1 MNWMNEIDYFS
12 VKYNRPDVVPKE
24 FEHKLEEID
33 EQQQTIIEEQQH
45 QRLETQLSKDVVVIS
60 NEKKSEELI
69 SNEKKSE
76 ELIAK
81 EEEKSEELIVKEEE
95 KSEELI
101 VKEEEKPK
109 TVKEEEPLLE
119 SSKDTELFHHGP
131 DQTYTGHSL
140 RRRFL
145 SILYDSSRNKSFLW
159 WRRYQPIE

>member
-1 MNWMNEIDYFS
+1 MNEIDYFS

-60 NEKKSEELI
+60 NEKKSEDA
-69 SNEKKSE
+69 
-76 ELIAK
+76 IAK
-81 EEEKSEELIVKEEE
+81 EEEKSEELIVKEE

-145 SILYDSSRNKSFLW
+145 SILYDSSRNKSFL
-159 WRRYQPIE
+159 

>member
-1 MNWMNEIDYFS
+1 MNEIDYFS

-60 NEKKSEELI
+60 NEK
-69 SNEKKSE
+69 
-76 ELIAK
+76 
-81 EEEKSEELIVKEEE
+81 KSEELIVKEEE

-145 SILYDSSRNKSFLW
+145 SILYDSSRNKSFL
-159 WRRYQPIE
+159 

>member
-1 MNWMNEIDYFS
+1 MNEIDYFS

-69 SNEKKSE
+69 V
-76 ELIAK
+76 K
-81 EEEKSEELIVKEEE
+81 EEEKSEDAIVKEEE

-145 SILYDSSRNKSFLW
+145 SILYDSSRNKSFL
-159 WRRYQPIE
+159 

>member
-1 MNWMNEIDYFS
+1 MIEIDYFS

-45 QRLETQLSKDVVVIS
+45 QRLETQPSKDVVVIS
-60 NEKKSEELI
+60 NEKKSEEMI
-69 SNEKKSE
+69 VT
-76 ELIAK
+76 
-81 EEEKSEELIVKEEE
+81 EEEKSEELIVTEEEKSEEIIVKEEE
-95 KSEELI
+95 KSEKII

-109 TVKEEEPLLE
+109 TVTEKQPLLE

-145 SILYDSSRNKSFLW
+145 SILYDSSRNKSFL
-159 WRRYQPIE
+159 

>member
-1 MNWMNEIDYFS
+1 MNEIDYFS

-60 NEKKSEELI
+60 NEKKSEDAI
-69 SNEKKSE
+69 V
-76 ELIAK
+76 K
-81 EEEKSEELIVKEEE
+81 EEEKSEDAIVKEEE

-145 SILYDSSRNKSFLW
+145 SILYDSSRNKSFL
-159 WRRYQPIE
+159 

>member
-1 MNWMNEIDYFS
+1 MNEIDYFS

-69 SNEKKSE
+69 V
-76 ELIAK
+76 K
-81 EEEKSEELIVKEEE
+81 EEEKSEDAIVKEEEE

-145 SILYDSSRNKSFLW
+145 SILYDSSRNKSFL
-159 WRRYQPIE
+159 

>member
-1 MNWMNEIDYFS
+1 MNEIDYFS

-69 SNEKKSE
+69 
-76 ELIAK
+76 
-81 EEEKSEELIVKEEE
+81 VKEEE
-95 KSEELI
+95 KSEDAI

-145 SILYDSSRNKSFLW
+145 SILYDSSRNKSFL
-159 WRRYQPIE
+159 

>member
-1 MNWMNEIDYFS
+1 MIEIDYFS

-45 QRLETQLSKDVVVIS
+45 QRLETQPSKDVVVIS

-69 SNEKKSE
+69 VT
-76 ELIAK
+76 
-81 EEEKSEELIVKEEE
+81 EEEKSEEIIVKEEE
-95 KSEELI
+95 KSEKII

-109 TVKEEEPLLE
+109 TVTEKQPLLE

-145 SILYDSSRNKSFLW
+145 SILYDSSRNKSFL
-159 WRRYQPIE
+159 

>member
-1 MNWMNEIDYFS
+1 MQAKCILLYI
-12 VKYNRPDVVPKE
+12 P
-24 FEHKLEEID
+24 D

-69 SNEKKSE
+69 
-76 ELIAK
+76 
-81 EEEKSEELIVKEEE
+81 VTEEE

-145 SILYDSSRNKSFLW
+145 SILYDSSRNKSFL
-159 WRRYQPIE
+159 

>member
-1 MNWMNEIDYFS
+1 MNEIDYFS

-45 QRLETQLSKDVVVIS
+45 QRLEIQPSKDVVVIS
-60 NEKKSEELI
+60 NEKKSEEM
-69 SNEKKSE
+69 
-76 ELIAK
+76 
-81 EEEKSEELIVKEEE
+81 IVKEEE
-95 KSEELI
+95 KSEKII

-109 TVKEEEPLLE
+109 TVTEEQPLLE

-145 SILYDSSRNKSFLW
+145 SILYDSSRNKSFL
-159 WRRYQPIE
+159 

>member
-1 MNWMNEIDYFS
+1 MNEIDYFS

-24 FEHKLEEID
+24 FEHKLKEID

-69 SNEKKSE
+69 V
-76 ELIAK
+76 K
-81 EEEKSEELIVKEEE
+81 EEEKSEDAIVKEEE

-145 SILYDSSRNKSFLW
+145 SILYDSSRNKSFL
-159 WRRYQPIE
+159 

>member
-1 MNWMNEIDYFS
+1 MNEIDYFS

-69 SNEKKSE
+69 V
-76 ELIAK
+76 K
-81 EEEKSEELIVKEEE
+81 EEEKSEELIVKEEEKSEDAIVKEEEKSEDAIVKEE

-145 SILYDSSRNKSFLW
+145 SILYDSSRNKSFL
-159 WRRYQPIE
+159 

>member
-1 MNWMNEIDYFS
+1 MNEIDYFS

-45 QRLETQLSKDVVVIS
+45 QRLETQLSKDVVMIS
-60 NEKKSEELI
+60 NEK
-69 SNEKKSE
+69 
-76 ELIAK
+76 
-81 EEEKSEELIVKEEE
+81 KSEELIVKEEE

-145 SILYDSSRNKSFLW
+145 SILYDSSRNKSFL
-159 WRRYQPIE
+159 

>member
-1 MNWMNEIDYFS
+1 MNEIDYFS

-69 SNEKKSE
+69 
-76 ELIAK
+76 
-81 EEEKSEELIVKEEE
+81 VKEEE
-95 KSEELI
+95 KSEDAI
-101 VKEEEKPK
+101 VKEEERPK

-145 SILYDSSRNKSFLW
+145 SILYDSSRNKSFL
-159 WRRYQPIE
+159 

>member
-69 SNEKKSE
+69 
-76 ELIAK
+76 
-81 EEEKSEELIVKEEE
+81 VKEEE
-95 KSEELI
+95 KSEDAI

>member
-1 MNWMNEIDYFS
+1 M
-12 VKYNRPDVVPKE
+12 PKE

-69 SNEKKSE
+69 V
-76 ELIAK
+76 K
-81 EEEKSEELIVKEEE
+81 EEEKSEDAIVKEEE

-145 SILYDSSRNKSFLW
+145 SILYDSSRNKSFL
-159 WRRYQPIE
+159 

>member
-1 MNWMNEIDYFS
+1 MNEIDYFS

-60 NEKKSEELI
+60 NEKKSED
-69 SNEKKSE
+69 
-76 ELIAK
+76 A
-81 EEEKSEELIVKEEE
+81 IVKEEE

-145 SILYDSSRNKSFLW
+145 SILYDSSRNKSFL
-159 WRRYQPIE
+159 

>member
-1 MNWMNEIDYFS
+1 MNEIDYFS

-69 SNEKKSE
+69 V
-76 ELIAK
+76 K

-145 SILYDSSRNKSFLW
+145 SILYDSSRNKSFL
-159 WRRYQPIE
+159 

>member
-1 MNWMNEIDYFS
+1 MNEIDYFS

-45 QRLETQLSKDVVVIS
+45 QRLETQPSKDVVVIS
-60 NEKKSEELI
+60 NEKKSEEM
-69 SNEKKSE
+69 
-76 ELIAK
+76 
-81 EEEKSEELIVKEEE
+81 IVKEEE
-95 KSEELI
+95 KSEKII

-109 TVKEEEPLLE
+109 TVTEEQPLLE

-145 SILYDSSRNKSFLW
+145 SILYDSSRNKSFL
-159 WRRYQPIE
+159 